1 MKPSFAIWA
10 MLLLAACAG
19 PALKSGFDKDYDF
32 VRAKTWSYAVM
43 PGSDQAAVERLRL
56 DTLMKD
62 TLEPLLAAKGYSR
75 REAGADFQVG
85 WSFGEWKIDRRPK
98 SSAEWG
104 AVGLFY
110 PGMHAVPAPNPS
122 TSLRASGRAL
132 PPSVDPYGSS
142 YEKAKLDLVVVDG
155 KTQRV
160 VWHASVEDDG
170 DFGYDPD
177 TQRTEIRE
185 AVEKAFQAFP
195 PGR

>member
-10 MLLLAACAG
+10 ILLLAACAG
-19 PALKSGFDKDYDF
+19 PGLKSGFDKDYDF
-32 VRAKTWSYAVM
+32 ARTKTWSYAEM
-43 PGSDQAAVERLRL
+43 PGSDRAAAERLRL
-56 DTLMKD
+56 DALMKD
-62 TLEPLLAAKGYSR
+62 TLEALLAAKGYTR
-75 REAGADFQVG
+75 RENGADIQVG

-110 PGMHAVPAPNPS
+110 PGMHAVPAPKE
-122 TSLRASGRAL
+122 AEGRAL

-142 YEKAKLDLVVVDG
+142 YEKAKLNLVVVDT

-170 DFGYDPD
+170 DFGYNPD
-177 TQRTEIRE
+177 TQRAEVRE
-185 AVEKAFQAFP
+185 AVEKAFRAFP
-195 PGR
+195 PK

>member
-1 MKPSFAIWA
+1 MKLSFAILA
-10 MLLLAACAG
+10 LLLLAACAG
-19 PALKSGFDKDYDF
+19 PALQSGFDKDYDF
-32 VRAKTWSYAVM
+32 ARTKTWSYAVM
-43 PGSDQAAVERLRL
+43 PGSDKAAAERLQL
-56 DTLMKD
+56 DTLMKGI
-62 TLEPLLAAKGYSR
+62 LEPLLAAKGYTR

-98 SSAEWG
+98 SSGEWG

-110 PGMHAVPAPNPS
+110 PGMHAVPAPKEPV
-122 TSLRASGRAL
+122 GRAL

-160 VWHASVEDDG
+160 VWHAGVEDDG
-170 DFGYDPD
+170 DFGYNPD

-185 AVEKAFQAFP
+185 AVDKAFAAFP
-195 PGR
+195 PQR